1 MVATGAKT
9 FTIQVGQSLEIIS
22 ENRLK
27 AHTGSSLVSP
37 AMAASHG
44 HTPKK
49 PAGPTIQS
57 ATS

>member
-9 FTIQVGQSLEIIS
+9 FTIQVGQRQEIIS
-22 ENRLK
+22 VNRLN

-44 HTPKK
+44 RTPKK
-49 PAGPTIQS
+49 PASPTIQS